1 MKKFKTL
8 TAALLAIVLLITS
21 FAFTSCDKDAFPDIS
36 SGEKVDISES
46 NLKVKNDFKTAKEKD
61 GYISDYTIKID
72 IDGYKEISYFDG
84 GITFTWTYEVL
95 LDDSEGYV
103 EDSYT
108 TTIDFGAD
116 GKENFKE
123 QIALENCR
131 SVRNINCEL
140 AFYGYAIKK

>member
-1 MKKFKTL
+1 MKKIKTL

-21 FAFTSCDKDAFPDIS
+21 FAFTSCDKDAFPDIP

-46 NLKVKNDFKTAKEKD
+46 NLKIKNDFKTAKEKD
-61 GYISDYTIKID
+61 GYVSDYTVKVD
-72 IDGYKEISYFDG
+72 VEGYKELSYFDG

-108 TTIDFGAD
+108 TTLDFGANGD
-116 GKENFKE
+116 TSFKE
-123 QIALENCR
+123 TIALENCR